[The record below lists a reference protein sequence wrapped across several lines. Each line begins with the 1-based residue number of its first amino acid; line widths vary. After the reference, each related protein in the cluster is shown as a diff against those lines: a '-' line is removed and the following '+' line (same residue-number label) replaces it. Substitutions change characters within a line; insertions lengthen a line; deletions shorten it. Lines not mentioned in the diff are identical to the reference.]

1 MNMDTPILEAVNLH
15 YRYPDGTCALN
26 GVNLRVQRGE
36 KLAVMGANGSGKSTF
51 FLCLNGVHQP
61 SDGTVYLDGEPVRYT
76 AKGLMDLRRRVGI
89 VFQDPEHQLF
99 SADVYGEISFGP
111 MNLGLAEYEVR
122 NRVEGIIREMG
133 ITPFQDKPVHFLS
146 GGQKKRVSIADIL
159 VMEPDVVMLDEPA
172 AALDP
177 KHAELVDKIIDG
189 LSDKGIT
196 VIQSTHDVDRAFA
209 WADQVALFHEGKVLV
224 KDTPAVVFGNV
235 ALLREVNLKQ
245 PAVLKLFYSLIS
257 WGMLDGNLPL
267 PRSVDELTVYIEQA
281 APKQV

>member
-1 MNMDTPILEAVNLH
+1 MNTGTPILEAVNLH

-26 GVNLRVQRGE
+26 GANLQIQRGE

-51 FLCLNGVHQP
+51 FLCLNGVNQP
-61 SDGTVYLDGEPVRYT
+61 SVGTVYLDGEPIRYT
-76 AKGLMDLRRRVGI
+76 AKGLLALRRRVGM
-89 VFQDPEHQLF
+89 VFQDPDHQLF

-111 MNLGLAEYEVR
+111 MNLGLAEQEVR
-122 NRVEGIIREMG
+122 CRVEGIIKEMG

-177 KHAELVDKIIDG
+177 KHADLVERIIDG

-196 VIQSTHDVDRAFA
+196 VILSTHDVDRAFA
-209 WADQVALFHEGKVLV
+209 WADHVALFHEGKVLV
-224 KDTPAVVFGNV
+224 KDTPAAVFRNV
-235 ALLREVNLKQ
+235 ELLRKVNLKQ
-245 PAVLKLFYSLIS
+245 PAVLMLFQTLVSR
-257 WGMLDGNLPL
+257 GMLDGSLPL
-267 PRSVDELTVYIEQA
+267 PRSVDELKAYIEQTGR
-281 APKQV
+281 